1 MNIELKELA
10 EYIIDELSKRL
21 QLPQKDVLTLEEC
34 AAFTGLS
41 RSQIYKLTSSGD
53 IPHYKPNGKYIY
65 FDRKELEAWLLRN
78 RVSTNEEIIEISQ
91 RYINASL
98 K

>member
-1 MNIELKELA
+1 MSIEMQKVA
-10 EYIIDELSKRL
+10 DYIVSKLSAL
-21 QLPQKDVLTLEEC
+21 QKDVLTIEDA

-41 RSQIYKLTSSGD
+41 RSHIYKLTSSGD

-78 RVSTNEEIIEISQ
+78 RVSTNEEIREKAEAYCLGGQ
-91 RYINASL
+91 RV
-98 K
+98 

>member
-21 QLPQKDVLTLEEC
+21 QLPQKDVLTLED
-34 AAFTGLS
+34 ASAFTGLS
-41 RSQIYKLTSSGD
+41 RSQIYKLTSAGD

-78 RVSTNEEIIEISQ
+78 RVSTNEEITEIAQ

>member
-1 MNIELKELA
+1 MSIEMQKVA
-10 EYIIDELSKRL
+10 DYIVSKISAL
-21 QLPQKDVLTLEEC
+21 QKDVLTIEDA

-41 RSQIYKLTSSGD
+41 RSHIYKLTSSGD

-78 RVSTNEEIIEISQ
+78 RVSTNEEIRGKAEAYCLGGQ
-91 RYINASL
+91 RV
-98 K
+98 

>member
-1 MNIELKELA
+1 MSIEMQKVA
-10 EYIIDELSKRL
+10 DYIVSKLSAL
-21 QLPQKDVLTLEEC
+21 QKDVLTIEDA

-41 RSQIYKLTSSGD
+41 RSHIYKLTSAGD

-78 RVSTNEEIIEISQ
+78 RVSTNEEIQEKAEAYCLGGQ
-91 RYINASL
+91 RV
-98 K
+98 

>member
-1 MNIELKELA
+1 MSIEMQKVA
-10 EYIIDELSKRL
+10 DYIVSKLSAVHNV
-21 QLPQKDVLTLEEC
+21 VLTVEDA

-41 RSQIYKLTSSGD
+41 RSHIYKLTSAGD

-78 RVSTNEEIIEISQ
+78 RVSTNEEILGKAEAYCLGGQ
-91 RYINASL
+91 RV
-98 K
+98 